1 MNFSNELFETD
12 PFAED
17 FLNESFTTNASGPD
31 VLNESC
37 TTNASAPVLPPA
49 ASPAQPAVIIT
60 VAVLAIVGNLLVIAV
75 TTRRRTFPSSSRLF
89 ISSMAWSDL
98 FAGLIFTVMV
108 APAGAGEWV
117 YSDTAAQ
124 ASAAIAGS
132 SLVLSMIALAGLNL
146 DRHYALMNDGAG
158 VSPKKAGI
166 FLVSAWVGIY
176 AWYIFW
182 TVYGVPVYYDSVMA
196 MVSYDITANMWF
208 TAVSFGILCSPLIL
222 TMYCVVWILKALCTH
237 YEPPAAPVININVNG
252 PGVPPQNANPQ
263 QQPPN
268 NPQQQLQNN
277 PQQQPQNNPRQQP
290 PNNPQQQPPNNPQQQ
305 PQNNPQQQP
314 QNNPQQQHQNNP
326 QQQHQNYNSDRS
338 GRVDVD
344 DQQNIQMS
352 SL

>member
-37 TTNASAPVLPPA
+37 TTNASAPVFPPA

-108 APAGAGEWV
+108 APAGAGEWL

-166 FLVSAWVGIY
+166 FLVSAWVGITPGTFSGQSMGFPCITIQSWP
-176 AWYIFW
+176 WYHMTLRPICGLPQFLLA
-182 TVYGVPVYYDSVMA
+182 YY
-196 MVSYDITANMWF
+196 
-208 TAVSFGILCSPLIL
+208 
-222 TMYCVVWILKALCTH
+222 VVLLSLPCIVL
-237 YEPPAAPVININVNG
+237 
-252 PGVPPQNANPQ
+252 
-263 QQPPN
+263 
-268 NPQQQLQNN
+268 
-277 PQQQPQNNPRQQP
+277 
-290 PNNPQQQPPNNPQQQ
+290 
-305 PQNNPQQQP
+305 
-314 QNNPQQQHQNNP
+314 
-326 QQQHQNYNSDRS
+326 S
-338 GRVDVD
+338 G
-344 DQQNIQMS
+344 S
-352 SL
+352 